1 MGEFIAVAI
10 LLMLAIG
17 GYWAFVLFPRQ
28 RDFAQRQNMARTLAE
43 GDEVITA
50 GGIIGKVKSINSAQ
64 GIAKIELADGLEV
77 RIVIAAMLE
86 RYDPEELAKNAQ
98 MGQKEDEAVTE

>member
-10 LLMLAIG
+10 LMMLGLG
-17 GYWAFVLFPRQ
+17 GYWAFILFPRQ

-50 GGIIGKVKSINSAQ
+50 GGIIGKVMSINSAE
-64 GIAKIELADGLEV
+64 GIARVELADGLEV
-77 RIVIAAMLE
+77 RVVIAAMLE
-86 RYDPEELAKNAQ
+86 RYDPEELAKNAR
-98 MGQKEDEAVTE
+98 MGQKEEETVAE